1 MHVKINYR
9 PEIDGLRA
17 IAVAA
22 VILYHSQIKI
32 LGYQPFKG
40 GFIGVDIFFV
50 ISGYL
55 ITTIILKELI
65 TTGTFSFK
73 HFYERRI
80 RRILPVLLF
89 VMLVSLPFAWIYLIP
104 SNLVN
109 FSESTLYSLGFSS
122 NFYFHYADQEYGGR
136 AGLFI
141 PFLHTWSLS
150 VEEQYYIL
158 FPIISLAIFRYLRK
172 YFSIILI
179 VGFIAS
185 LTVADWGSRNYPS
198 ANFYF
203 LHARM
208 WELLAGSILAYF
220 EIKLGHRGKNQM
232 FNLILPS
239 IGLLLIGNSIFFFYD
254 EMFHPSFYTLS
265 PIIGVCLIIWFSHK
279 NELITKILSSKL
291 FVGVGLI
298 SYSLYLW
305 HYPVFAFIR
314 NSYFISGGDMTQK
327 LLIGL
332 IILFLSII
340 SYFFIEKPS
349 RNKNIQFKSVISK
362 MILAFML
369 IFLFSTFVI
378 YKDGKINKVN
388 IMLAKQI
395 ESPLYRSTCKYSS
408 NSIKFLDDNF
418 FNNNFESCNQKFKKF
433 ILILGDSHSRDLYN
447 TIAKISKKNEYI
459 IGLNRAGCRPQN
471 EFELNC
477 HYLNTL
483 KFIKQYRSQIKYI
496 FFTHKGSFFLTH
508 VGNKSTSIS
517 DSLFRKL
524 PLDKQQL
531 ENTIKYLN
539 KIKEITNDLILF
551 GPHLEPNVRLNRKT
565 LLEMYQNN
573 FSNLTT
579 LDKTN
584 KDLIFVDKQLKEIS
598 KINNIKY
605 ISKIDAIKFDFN
617 KDFVVDSKLTF
628 SDTDHWNE
636 FGEYFFGERLM
647 YNKNLKKILFP

>member
-1 MHVKINYR
+1 MKINYR

-22 VILYHSQIKI
+22 VILYHSQIKTW
-32 LGYQPFKG
+32 GFYPFKG

-55 ITTIILKELI
+55 ITSLILKELI

-89 VMLVSLPFAWIYLIP
+89 VMLVSLPFAWMYLIP
-104 SNLVN
+104 SNLIN
-109 FSESTLYSLGFSS
+109 FSESIIYSLGFSS
-122 NFYFHYADQEYGGR
+122 NFYFHYSGQEYGGR
-136 AGLFI
+136 NGLLI

-158 FPIISLAIFRYLRK
+158 FPIVSFIIFKYLRK

-179 VGFIAS
+179 ISFIIS
-185 LTVADWGSRNYPS
+185 LSVADWGSKNYPS

-220 EIKLGHRGKNQM
+220 EIKLGHRGKNQAL
-232 FNLILPS
+232 NLILPS
-239 IGLLLIGNSIFFFYD
+239 IGMLLIGCSIFFFND
-254 EMFHPSFYTLS
+254 EIFHPSFYTLS
-265 PIIGVCLIIWFSHK
+265 PIIGVCLVIWFSHK
-279 NELITKILSSKL
+279 DELITKILSSKL

-305 HYPVFAFIR
+305 HYPIFAFVR
-314 NSYFISGGDMTQK
+314 SSNFISDGNVVQK
-327 LLIGL
+327 LLIGFAV
-332 IILFLSII
+332 LFLSII

-349 RNKNIQFKSVISK
+349 RDKNIQFKSLMFKIALVI
-362 MILAFML
+362 ML
-369 IFLFSTFVI
+369 IFSFSIFVI
-378 YKDGKINKVN
+378 YKDGKINKDN

-395 ESPLYRSTCKYSS
+395 ASPLFNSTCKYSS
-408 NSIKFLDDNF
+408 ASIKFLDDDF
-418 FNNNFESCNQKFKKF
+418 FKDNFENCNQKFEKF

-447 TIAKISKKNEYI
+447 SVAKISKENEYI
-459 IGLNRAGCRPQN
+459 IGLNRAGCRPKN
-471 EFELNC
+471 ELELNC
-477 HYLNTL
+477 HYLNAL
-483 KFIKQYRSQIKYI
+483 KFIKKYKSQIKYI

-508 VGNKSTSIS
+508 IGNKRTS
-517 DSLFRKL
+517 DSDARFRKL
-524 PLDKQQL
+524 PFDKQQL
-531 ENTIKYLN
+531 KNTIKYLN
-539 KIKEITNDLILF
+539 QIKDITNNLILF
-551 GPHLEPNVRLNRKT
+551 GPHLEPNVWLDRRT
-565 LLEMYQNN
+565 LLEMFKNN
-573 FSNLTT
+573 FSNISI

-584 KDLIFVDKQLKEIS
+584 KDLIFVDKELKAMS
-598 KINNIKY
+598 KKNNIEY
-605 ISKIDAIKFDFN
+605 ISKIDAIKFDFS
-617 KDFVVDSKLTF
+617 KDFVVNSKITF

-636 FGEYFFGERLM
+636 LGEIIFGERLI
-647 YNKNLKKILFP
+647 YNTNLKKILFP

>member
-89 VMLVSLPFAWIYLIP
+89 VMLVSLPFAWMYLIP

-185 LTVADWGSRNYPS
+185 LAVADWGSRNYPS

-232 FNLILPS
+232 LNLILPS
-239 IGLLLIGNSIFFFYD
+239 IGLLLIGSSIFFFYD

-418 FNNNFESCNQKFKKF
+418 FKDNFESCNQKFKKF

-573 FSNLTT
+573 FSNLAT

-598 KINNIKY
+598 KKNNIKY